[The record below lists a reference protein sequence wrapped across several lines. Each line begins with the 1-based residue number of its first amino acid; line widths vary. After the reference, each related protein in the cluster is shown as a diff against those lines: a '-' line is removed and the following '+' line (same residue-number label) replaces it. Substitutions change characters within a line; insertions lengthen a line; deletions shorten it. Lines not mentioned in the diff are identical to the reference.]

1 MYPSGIGLAI
11 SKHLLSLP
19 EKHNVIL
26 VARTTPSALTQLESG
41 HRGRVKLVT
50 ADFVDLTSA
59 QLVLDSSTSAFGS
72 LDGLIVNHGILGEVQ
87 RVTNSTVDGWR
98 QTFDVNF
105 FSVVGIVQAAL
116 PALRESKGRIIFTSS
131 GAAQNAY
138 STWGAYGASKAA
150 LNHLAMTL
158 KNEEPDVTT
167 VSIRPGVVD
176 SDMQKEIREV
186 HHTTMDEKDREK
198 FLEAKEKGKLLR
210 PEQPGNVI
218 ARLAIAAPKVLSGK
232 FLSWDDETLKEFQD

>member
-1 MYPSGIGLAI
+1 
-11 SKHLLSLP
+11 
-19 EKHNVIL
+19 
-26 VARTTPSALTQLESG
+26 
-41 HRGRVKLVT
+41 VT
-50 ADFVDLTSA
+50 ADFADFTSA
-59 QLVLDSSTSAFGS
+59 QLVLDSAMSAFGS

-116 PALRESKGRIIFTSS
+116 PALRKSKGRIIFTSS

-158 KNEEPDVTT
+158 KNEEPDVIT
-167 VSIRPGVVD
+167 VSVRPGVVD

-218 ARLAIAAPKVLSGK
+218 ARLVIGAPKELSGK
-232 FLSWDDETLKEFQD
+232 FLSWDDEGLKEFQH

>member
-1 MYPSGIGLAI
+1 
-11 SKHLLSLP
+11 
-19 EKHNVIL
+19 
-26 VARTTPSALTQLESG
+26 
-41 HRGRVKLVT
+41 VT
-50 ADFVDLTSA
+50 ADFADLTSA
-59 QLVLDSSTSAFGS
+59 QLVLDSATSAFGS

-116 PALRESKGRIIFTSS
+116 PALRKSKGRIIFTSS

-186 HHTTMDEKDREK
+186 HHTTMDEKDRNK

-218 ARLAIAAPKVLSGK
+218 ARLVIGAPKELSGR
-232 FLSWDDETLKEFQD
+232 FLSWDDEALREFQH

>member
-1 MYPSGIGLAI
+1 MCNLGIGLAI
-11 SKHLLSLP
+11 SQQLLSLP
-19 EKHNVIL
+19 ENHKVIL
-26 VARTTPSALTQLESG
+26 VARTTPSALKQLESR
-41 HRGRVKLVT
+41 HHSRVKLVT
-50 ADFVDLTSA
+50 ADFADRTTADHVLETALSTFGG
-59 QLVLDSSTSAFGS
+59 LDS
-72 LDGLIVNHGILGEVQ
+72 LVVNHGILGEVQ
-87 RVTNSTVDGWR
+87 RVVNSTFEGWKN
-98 QTFDVNF
+98 TFDVNF
-105 FSVVGIVQAAL
+105 FSVVGLVQAAL
-116 PALRESKGRIIFTSS
+116 PALRKSKGRIIFTSS

-186 HHTTMDEKDREK
+186 HHSTMDEKDREK

-218 ARLAIAAPKVLSGK
+218 AALAVTAPKELSGK
-232 FLSWDDETLKEFQD
+232 FLSWDDEALKEFQD